1 MQRNKIGIG
10 AVVGVLL
17 LSGVLAG
24 VSYGD
29 AARVTDPQ
37 VIELVSGDILKEAS
51 QGMLTQLRESAL
63 DTEGARVGTI
73 RWNCADGAD
82 WHCTLVYGL
91 RGSESERGSVV
102 ATGIFR
108 GFSGESLAVTGG
120 TGAFASV
127 RGVVVLTV
135 VDGGFVHT
143 LDLTP

>member
-1 MQRNKIGIG
+1 MQSKMSI
-10 AVVGVLL
+10 
-17 LSGVLAG
+17 GVLAGILLVSVALVG

-29 AARVTDPQ
+29 TTRITDPQ
-37 VIELVSGDILKEAS
+37 VIELVSGDPLKEAS
-51 QGMLTQLRESAL
+51 QGILTQLREVAL

-73 RWNCADGAD
+73 RWNCANGAD

-91 RGSESERGSVV
+91 RGSAAERGTVV

-120 TGAFASV
+120 TGAFANV

-135 VDGGFVHT
+135 VDEEFVHT
-143 LDLTP
+143 LDLIP